1 VIWRLLFVILL
12 LAAAGGA
19 GAQAPNAKPF
29 KIGIITDA
37 MVPWHES
44 TEGFR
49 DGLKKEGLVEGK
61 DVIFDVRPT
70 RGDPT
75 RILAIYD
82 ELRTQKP
89 DLLVCVADTCKKEN
103 GLIPMVFL
111 QVDPL
116 PRGLVRNIARPEGNI
131 TGVSDLR
138 SEMTAK
144 RLELFKELVPSLKR
158 VLVSYDPR
166 EIGEVQSVAS
176 ARSAATSLGLTLMA
190 QPITDRFDIESALA
204 SLEQGGSDGI
214 LIVQAGTNLN
224 IPGRSFEVAFAKKI
238 PTMYMNTLWVEVGAL
253 ATYGPDAYVQGRQAA
268 RMARKIVMG
277 TPPGDIPVEQAER
290 FVFSVNLKTAKQLG
304 LSIPPQSLVSAD
316 RIIE

>member
-1 VIWRLLFVILL
+1 VTWRLLFAILL

-19 GAQAPNAKPF
+19 GAQAPKAKPF
-29 KIGIITDA
+29 KIGILTDA
-37 MVPWHES
+37 MVPWHDS
-44 TEGFR
+44 TQGFR
-49 DGLKKEGLVEGK
+49 DGLKEEGLVEGK
-61 DVIFDVRPT
+61 DVVFDVRPT

-82 ELRTQKP
+82 ELRTEKP

-111 QVDPL
+111 QVDPVA
-116 PRGLVRNIARPEGNI
+116 RGLVRNIARPEGNI

-176 ARSAATSLGLTLMA
+176 ARSAASSLGVKLIE
-190 QPITDRFDIESALA
+190 QPITDRFDIEPGLDAL
-204 SLEQGGSDGI
+204 EEGGSDGI

-224 IPGRSFEVAFAKKI
+224 IPGRSFEVAFANKI
-238 PTMYMNTLWVEVGAL
+238 PTMYTNTLWAEVGAL
-253 ATYGPDAYVQGRQAA
+253 ATYGPDDYGQGRQAA
-268 RMARKIVMG
+268 RMAHKIVMG
-277 TPPGDIPVEQAER
+277 TRPGDIPVEQAER
-290 FVFSVNLKTAKQLG
+290 FVFIVNLKTAKQLG
-304 LSIPPQSLVSAD
+304 LSIPPQGLVRAD
-316 RIIE
+316 HVIE